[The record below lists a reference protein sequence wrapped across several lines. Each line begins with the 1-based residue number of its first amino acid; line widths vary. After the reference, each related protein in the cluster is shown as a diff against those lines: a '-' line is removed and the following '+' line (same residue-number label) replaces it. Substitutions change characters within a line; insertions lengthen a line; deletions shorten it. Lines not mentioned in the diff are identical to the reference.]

1 MKRRSLIV
9 IGKKEVA
16 ELWTDKE
23 MRQGCPLSPM
33 LFNIV
38 FADLEKRMRRC
49 QEAGLML
56 GREKILLITYADD
69 GALLAGSAEGLQE
82 IVERFGRYV
91 ERKGLRINVE
101 KSKVM
106 RFRKGAGRWNEMEI

>member
-69 GALLAGSAEGLQE
+69 GALLAGSA
-82 IVERFGRYV
+82 
-91 ERKGLRINVE
+91 LRTNIE

-106 RFRKGAGRWNEMEI
+106 RFRKGAGKKEMEIK